1 MYGLFTRIGAGA
13 VISAGL
19 SVLGISY
26 LCTEGSTHNSSHE
39 PAAAVAAI
47 HADAGVGVST
57 APSSHGPGASTGSN
71 AGTPGSNSGSA
82 SNPSSNPGSN
92 PGSASNPGSS
102 SGSNNPGCG
111 CNAGT
116 PIVNVKPDVDAD
128 VNVVVKLPDPDL
140 NASGLVNGAVGTVNG
155 VVDGVLPDCGCS
167 PGGPLVVL
175 PLPVLGH

>member
-39 PAAAVAAI
+39 PAAVVAAI
-47 HADAGVGVST
+47 HADAGLGVST

-82 SNPSSNPGSN
+82 SNPSSN